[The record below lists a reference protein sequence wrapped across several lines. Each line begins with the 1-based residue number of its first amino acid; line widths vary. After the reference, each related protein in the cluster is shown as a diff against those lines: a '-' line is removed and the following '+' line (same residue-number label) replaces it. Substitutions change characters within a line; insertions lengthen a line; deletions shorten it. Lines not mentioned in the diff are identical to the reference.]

1 MSWSP
6 GLLVAPTR
14 ADRDVA
20 IRSLSGA
27 TQTSRKRQ
35 AAAGFRSEVRLSED
49 IAPAIE
55 PLKGRA
61 ETLYV
66 CLDPLAYSNAARIN
80 ALALAA
86 RLPVIHSIRESPLT
100 GGLLSYGPDFPDMSR
115 RAAELVD
122 KILRGAKPTKFDLV
136 ITQKRQSARPHRAGN
151 SARPRRRGDRITV
164 MFAAVHESGCDV
176 VDGAR
181 SRQRA
186 PIG

>member
-1 MSWSP
+1 
-6 GLLVAPTR
+6 VAPTR

-20 IRSLSGA
+20 IRSLLGA

-122 KILRGAKPTKFDLV
+122 KILRGAKPADIPVEQPTKFDLV
-136 ITQKRQSARPHRAGN
+136 INLRNAKALGLTVPGTVLARA
-151 SARPRRRGDRITV
+151 DEVI
-164 MFAAVHESGCDV
+164 E
-176 VDGAR
+176 
-181 SRQRA
+181 
-186 PIG
+186 